1 MSSARK
7 AIITLS
13 STTIRVLVYVF
24 LRWIPAHP
32 VPPIILTALLVYFG
46 SIWPVKE
53 RVDDGSRR
61 EVYSGTISSGK
72 ESKRINLQRD
82 IGEDGRRNESRRQHA
97 SKNREEAHVSAFK
110 SLLTGVPSTTSK
122 AASRATIGV
131 NIFLS
136 LLAFD
141 FMLRGLLFYPT
152 NELSFSRVGY
162 VSSTT
167 AKILVREPKQN
178 LPLRISYQELSD
190 DRAGPA
196 VTVGTLDPLDESTDF
211 TYPVSI
217 TGLNPS
223 TKYRYSLSNNQ
234 SGEFTT
240 APELGSPKSKEL
252 TFVTSSCIKP
262 NFPYNPFSHPFQI
275 HGIDVLTSTL
285 TRLGEALRPSFMLFL
300 GDFIYIDV
308 PWRFGSSVQ
317 HYRSEYRRVY
327 SSPSWRIPPDSPAN
341 IPWIHTLD
349 DHEIANDW
357 ASGNSTPPY
366 PAAVDPYLHYH
377 VNVNPPIPEH
387 PHSIPSNTS
396 YFSFINGPASFFLL
410 DTRTYRSEPSRED
423 SSMLGFA
430 QLQAL
435 IEYILRPES
444 EGVKWKII
452 TSSVPFT
459 KNWHVGTPD
468 TWGGFLKERRTI
480 FEAMWKAEL
489 ELGVRI
495 VLLSGDRHEFA
506 ATRFPDPILSST
518 SAPEPFS
525 GAGRGIH
532 EFCVGPLSQFYLP
545 VRSYHQEDDE
555 DVAIKYVP
563 DGNFKFGLISIK
575 ADESEQ
581 PTSRLTYSLYVNGKE
596 TWRYTLETPLAA
608 TRGRALPPGK
618 VVFDYVDN
626 WEEQVRQ
633 RAGKWAAYAGE
644 RSGWLGRAMGKAWDE
659 FLRSARVDEA

>member
-1 MSSARK
+1 MLETFDPCQSATTEDGLQMVAPQSLLQSSNE
-7 AIITLS
+7 
-13 STTIRVLVYVF
+13 
-24 LRWIPAHP
+24 IPAHP

-72 ESKRINLQRD
+72 ESKGINLQRD
-82 IGEDGRRNESRRQHA
+82 IGEDVLSNESRRQHA
-97 SKNREEAHVSAFK
+97 SRNREEAPVSAFK

-141 FMLRGLLFYPT
+141 FILRGLLFYPT

-190 DRAGPA
+190 YRAGPA
-196 VTVGTLDPLDESTDF
+196 VTVGTLGPLDESTDF

-223 TKYRYSLSNNQ
+223 TKYR
-234 SGEFTT
+234 
-240 APELGSPKSKEL
+240 
-252 TFVTSSCIKP
+252 
-262 NFPYNPFSHPFQI
+262 
-275 HGIDVLTSTL
+275 
-285 TRLGEALRPSFMLFL
+285 
-300 GDFIYIDV
+300 
-308 PWRFGSSVQ
+308 
-317 HYRSEYRRVY
+317 
-327 SSPSWRIPPDSPAN
+327 WRIPPDSPAN

-357 ASGNSTPPY
+357 ASGNATPPY

-410 DTRTYRSEPSRED
+410 DTRTYRSEPSHED

-435 IEYILRPES
+435 IEYILRPEP

-468 TWGGFLKERRTI
+468 TWGGFLKERRMI
-480 FEAMWKAEL
+480 FEATWKAEL

-518 SAPEPFS
+518 SAPESFS

-575 ADESEQ
+575 ADEGEQ